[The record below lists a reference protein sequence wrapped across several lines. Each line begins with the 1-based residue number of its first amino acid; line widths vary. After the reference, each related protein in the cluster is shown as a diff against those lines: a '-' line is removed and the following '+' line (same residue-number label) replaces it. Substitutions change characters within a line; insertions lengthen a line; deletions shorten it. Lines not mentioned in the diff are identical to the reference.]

1 MLLWPSAILYS
12 DEASCTIDA
21 LNMAAGFQVMTRG
34 QATNLGIGMNQR
46 TGQVSGVDLTRN
58 GQATRFLASR
68 GLNLVEV
75 LPILH
80 NLSRP
85 LTLTVTRIRH
95 RYESPATRLRAAPS
109 VRNSRASPSVALGC
123 RRTCRR
129 S

>member
-21 LNMAAGFQVMTRG
+21 LNMAAGFQVMSRG
-34 QATNLGIGMNQR
+34 QATDLGIGMNKR
-46 TGQVSGVDLTRN
+46 TGQFSGVDLTRN
-58 GQATRFLASR
+58 SKATQFLACR
-68 GLNLVEV
+68 GLMLIEV
-75 LPILH
+75 LPTLH

-85 LTLTVTRIRH
+85 LTLIVTRIRR
-95 RYESPATRLRAAPS
+95 RYESPAACW
-109 VRNSRASPSVALGC
+109 RASPSVALGC